1 VPDEVIVF
9 SMSRLLMTVA
19 ALTAVYLAVMPAAA
33 HAGKRSTNADVAQQ
47 LSLNDVYIAPE
58 MFAHPYVHRGDARRL
73 KLATTNSAHR
83 GVPMKVGIISHYP
96 HATQSPTAAAAKLRN
111 FMDFSGVLIL
121 VTPKG
126 IGMSSDQLSPADI
139 SRIERSVGS
148 QCKVGAAD
156 CAISAIHQAVPRVL
170 AIQSEANRNAAI
182 FWIVSV
188 GLFGLVVL
196 VLVLMTR
203 RKRIEAIASTSGA
216 RPTPTER

>member
-1 VPDEVIVF
+1 
-9 SMSRLLMTVA
+9 MSRSLITVA
-19 ALTAVYLAVMPAAA
+19 ILMLVWLAAVPGVT
-33 HAGKRSTNADVAQQ
+33 HAGKRATNADAAQQ

-58 MFAHPYVHRGDARRL
+58 MFSRPYVHKGDARRL
-73 KLATTNSAHR
+73 KVATTNSAHR
-83 GVPMKVGIISHYP
+83 GVPMKVGIVSHYP
-96 HATQSPTAAAAKLRN
+96 RGAHSPTGAAAKLRN
-111 FMDFSGVLIL
+111 YMDFSGVLIL

-126 IGMSSDQLSPADI
+126 IGMSSDQLSPTDI

-148 QCKVGAAD
+148 QCKVEAAR
-156 CAISAIHQAVPRVL
+156 CATSAIHQAVPRVL

-203 RKRIEAIASTSGA
+203 RKRLEVIASSPGA
-216 RPTPTER
+216 QPTPTER